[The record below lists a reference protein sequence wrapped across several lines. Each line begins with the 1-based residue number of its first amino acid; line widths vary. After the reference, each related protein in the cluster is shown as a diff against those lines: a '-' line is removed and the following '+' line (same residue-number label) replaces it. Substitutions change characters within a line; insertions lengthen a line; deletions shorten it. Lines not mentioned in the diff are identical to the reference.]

1 MENSTRLQLM
11 QAVVFFSA
19 GIAIGL
25 VYDVCRAIRR
35 CSGPVMQSAV
45 DALFVFGSAVALYIL
60 GMWMGHG
67 QLRLFMVGCLS
78 LGAAV
83 YSSLF
88 SSTLVPVFC
97 VGMRGFRRAM
107 RIIETPLIRVKIFL
121 KNRKKLFPKRWVW
134 SKMDGYS
141 VSMRQF
147 VFKGTQSGK
156 AAENTRE
163 TDRMDRLH
171 PVGCDGGVR
180 RVEYSSST
188 VSADASGRV
197 SYGAERTDC
206 ETEGREQSAGAGNRA
221 G

>member
-88 SSTLVPVFC
+88 SSAVVPVFC
-97 VGMRGFRRAM
+97 VGIRGVQKVMSVMA
-107 RIIETPLIRVKIFL
+107 TPLKRLKNFL
-121 KNRKKLFPKRWVW
+121 KNRKRCFRRLR
-134 SKMDGYS
+134 
-141 VSMRQF
+141 MRYILIIRQ
-147 VFKGTQSGK
+147 
-156 AAENTRE
+156 
-163 TDRMDRLH
+163 
-171 PVGCDGGVR
+171 
-180 RVEYSSST
+180 
-188 VSADASGRV
+188 
-197 SYGAERTDC
+197 
-206 ETEGREQSAGAGNRA
+206 TEIKKWFDI
-221 G
+221 